1 MFEIYVV
8 FFTLITTILINYILS
23 KTRVLIDKKYL
34 SHKSFLN
41 KNETPLSGGIIFFLL
56 VCFFLPHQFDIFKVI
71 FFLILLVGILS
82 DLNFISSP
90 VKRIILQV
98 IIILIFL
105 YFSQTFISS
114 IKLPLFDSYLENIYF
129 RYVFT
134 LLCFLV
140 LINGSNFMDGANT
153 LAIGYYLIVAGVII
167 YVVLKYDLDFDQH
180 YVKVIFLTL
189 SIIFIFNF
197 FGKLF
202 LGDSGAY
209 LISFIMGYF
218 LIDFAN
224 TIFASLGNQKISPYF
239 VACLLWYPAYENLFS
254 IIRKKIK
261 NISPTEPDNKHFHQ
275 LLFIFIKKKFNYSGD
290 ISNTLTGLIINA
302 FNLLIFIN
310 ATNNITQ
317 TNNLLILISI
327 SLLFYNSIYFY
338 LLKINRIN

>member
-1 MFEIYVV
+1 MFEIYVI

-23 KTRVLIDKKYL
+23 KTRILIDKKYL
-34 SHKSFLN
+34 SHKSFLT
-41 KNETPLSGGIIFFLL
+41 KNETTLSGGIIFFLS
-56 VCFFLPHQFDIFKVI
+56 VYFFLPQQFDILKVI
-71 FFLILLVGILS
+71 FSLMLLVGILS

-90 VKRIILQV
+90 VKRIIFQV

-114 IKLPLFDSYLENIYF
+114 IKLSLFDSYLENIYF

-140 LINGSNFMDGANT
+140 LINGSNFMDGVNT
-153 LAIGYYLIVAGVII
+153 LAIGYYLIITGAII
-167 YVVLKYDLDFDQH
+167 YVVIKYDLNFDQH
-180 YVKVIFLTL
+180 YLKVIFLTL

-197 FGKLF
+197 FGTLF

-209 LISFIMGYF
+209 LISFIIGYF

-224 TIFASLGNQKISPYF
+224 TIFASLGNKKVSPYF
-239 VACLLWYPAYENLFS
+239 VACLLWYPVYENLFS

-261 NISPTEPDNKHFHQ
+261 SISPTKPDNKHFHQ
-275 LLFIFIKKKFNYSGD
+275 LLFIFIKKKFNYSEG

-317 TNNLLILISI
+317 TKNLLLLISI